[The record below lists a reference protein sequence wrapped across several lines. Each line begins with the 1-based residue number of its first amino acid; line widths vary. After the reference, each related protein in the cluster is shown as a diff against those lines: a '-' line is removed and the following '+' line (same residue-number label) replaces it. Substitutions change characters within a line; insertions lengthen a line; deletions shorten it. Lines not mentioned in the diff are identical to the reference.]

1 MKQCETESDAS
12 LLTIKGDANM
22 YWLQPR
28 SDWHEAKVTG
38 RASKDEEITVVGL
51 MLNEQLMTD
60 RVALI
65 WGKSKWKEM

>member
-1 MKQCETESDAS
+1 
-12 LLTIKGDANM
+12 M